1 MMTEALR
8 VPGFRYML
16 ELPDRS
22 PADPAMFNTAL
33 PPGMWKPGDTF
44 IAASD
49 LRQFRIVEIGE
60 LENPELE
67 QIHGVWIVEPVER
80 VPNQPPRPTRLAST
94 TGPWRSRRR
103 TRGRSG

>member
-1 MMTEALR
+1 
-8 VPGFRYML
+8 VSGFRYVL

-33 PPGMWKPGDTF
+33 PPGMWKSGDTF

-60 LENPELE
+60 LENPDLKDV
-67 QIHGVWIVEPVER
+67 HGVWIVEPVEE
-80 VPNQPPRPTRLAST
+80 
-94 TGPWRSRRR
+94 SRRP
-103 TRGRSG
+103 SSA